1 MQVSKRT
8 VASLALVAAMVAA
21 GVLLSERLPEQLAT
35 HWNAEGAVDDTLPRA
50 VALALFPALGLFL
63 AGLFAVIPRI
73 DPLGENIAS
82 FRRAY
87 DLVAVTSV
95 ALLAY
100 VQGLVLWWNLG
111 NEFPVTAAV
120 APAVAA
126 VYVVTG
132 HVAKRAERNWFVGFR
147 TPWTL
152 SDDRVWERTHS
163 RGGRLLKIAGGIAAA
178 GVVFPEYA
186 IALLVAPVLLV
197 AVYTTVYSY
206 REYRRL
212 NRSNAW

>member
-8 VASLALVAAMVAA
+8 LASIALVAAMAA
-21 GVLLSERLPEQLAT
+21 ASVLLYDRLPEQMAT
-35 HWNAEGAVDDTLPRA
+35 HWNADGAVDDTLPRTM
-50 VALALFPALGLFL
+50 ALALFPALGLL
-63 AGLFAVIPRI
+63 LTGLFALVPRI
-73 DPLGENIAS
+73 DPLGGNIAE
-82 FRRAY
+82 FRSAY
-87 DLVAVTSV
+87 DLMAVTGV

-100 VQGLVLWWNLG
+100 AQALVLRWNLG

-132 HVAKRAERNWFVGFR
+132 YVVERAERNWFVGFR

-152 SDDRVWERTHS
+152 SDERVWERTHS

-178 GVVFPEYA
+178 GVVFPGYA

-212 NRSNAW
+212 NRSNAG

>member
-8 VASLALVAAMVAA
+8 LASLALVAAMVAA
-21 GVLLSERLPEQLAT
+21 SVLLYDRLPEQLAT
-35 HWNAEGAVDDTLPRA
+35 HWNADNAVDDTMPRA
-50 VALALFPALGLFL
+50 VGVALFPALGLL
-63 AGLFAVIPRI
+63 LVGLFALVPRI
-73 DPLGENIAS
+73 DPLGENIEA
-82 FRRAY
+82 FRAAY
-87 DLVAVTSV
+87 DLLVVTTV
-95 ALLAY
+95 GLLAY
-100 VQGLVLWWNLG
+100 VQALVLWWNLG
-111 NEFPVTAAV
+111 NEFAVSAAI

-126 VYVVTG
+126 VYVVAG
-132 HVAKRAERNWFVGFR
+132 YVVERAERNWFVGFR

-163 RGGRLLKIAGGIAAA
+163 RGGRLLKVAGVLAAL

-197 AVYTTVYSY
+197 AVYTTVFSY

-212 NRSNAW
+212 NRSNAG

>member
-8 VASLALVAAMVAA
+8 FAGLALVAAMVAA
-21 GVLLSERLPEQLAT
+21 SVLLHDRLPEQMAT
-35 HWNAEGAVDDTLPRA
+35 HWNANDAVDDTLPRA
-50 VALALFPALGLFL
+50 VALALFPALGLL
-63 AGLFAVIPRI
+63 LTGLFALVPRI
-73 DPLGENIAS
+73 DPLGGNIAE
-82 FRRAY
+82 FRSAY
-87 DLVAVTSV
+87 DLMAVTGV

-100 VQGLVLWWNLG
+100 VQALVLWWNLG

-132 HVAKRAERNWFVGFR
+132 HVVERAERNRFVGFR

-152 SDDRVWERTHS
+152 SDERVWERTHS
-163 RGGRLLKIAGGIAAA
+163 RGGRLLKVVGGIAAA
-178 GVVFPEYA
+178 GVAFPEHA
-186 IALLVAPVLLV
+186 IALLVVPALLV

-212 NRSNAW
+212 NRSNAG